1 MTSLPK
7 KMIRNPNRVLRP
19 AESDATKRQVIS
31 DKKKQDSCSHTNA
44 TALFFTAGKI
54 TKEINLP
61 SDLMAYPVLSFLPD
75 A

>member
-1 MTSLPK
+1 MTSQPK
-7 KMIRNPNRVLRP
+7 KMIKNPNRVLRP
-19 AESDATKRQVIS
+19 TESDAIKRQVINY
-31 DKKKQDSCSHTNA
+31 KKQDSCFPTNA

-54 TKEINLP
+54 TKRINLP